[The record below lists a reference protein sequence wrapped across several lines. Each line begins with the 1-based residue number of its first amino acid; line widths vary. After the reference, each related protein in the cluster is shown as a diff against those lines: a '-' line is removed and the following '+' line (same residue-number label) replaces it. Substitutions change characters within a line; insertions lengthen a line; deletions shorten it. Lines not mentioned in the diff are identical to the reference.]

1 MSDRPPNPYTTA
13 ALARLVLADRARD
26 TVDEALRLVPTL
38 DDDRHTPQELLL
50 QALRV
55 RSYVDRLVEAAVLH
69 ARENGTD
76 WTGIAIAMG
85 LRTESVTERWL
96 PREQRWQAG
105 LTHPLRQAP
114 GEDLPELTI
123 PQAAYAPEA
132 YAHDLDDW
140 ATRHLDPVES
150 ERWHARGLDTTRP
163 VSGGLPRSEGETG
176 TEPDDT

>member
-38 DDDRHTPQELLL
+38 DDDRHTAQELLL

-55 RSYVDRLVEAAVLH
+55 RSCVDRLVEAAVLH
-69 ARENGTD
+69 AREHGTD
-76 WTGIAIAMG
+76 WTGIAVAMG
-85 LRTESVTERWL
+85 IRTESVAERWL

-105 LTHPLRQAP
+105 LAQPMRHEP
-114 GEDLPELTI
+114 GDDLPELTI

-140 ATRHLDPVES
+140 AGRHLDPVES
-150 ERWHARGLDTTRP
+150 ERWRDRGLDATRP
-163 VSGGLPRSEGETG
+163 VSGGLTRNPDEADTD
-176 TEPDDT
+176 EP